1 LGALCGG
8 KFSRNCS
15 AVVQVLGKTLPLH
28 QQQQEK
34 QQQQQQQQKRNFLEA
49 AAAQEVGQ

>member
-1 LGALCGG
+1 LLGALCGG

-15 AVVQVLGKTLPLH
+15 AVVQVLGKTLPLR
-28 QQQQEK
+28 
-34 QQQQQQQQKRNFLEA
+34 QQQQQQQQQQQKKRNFLEA